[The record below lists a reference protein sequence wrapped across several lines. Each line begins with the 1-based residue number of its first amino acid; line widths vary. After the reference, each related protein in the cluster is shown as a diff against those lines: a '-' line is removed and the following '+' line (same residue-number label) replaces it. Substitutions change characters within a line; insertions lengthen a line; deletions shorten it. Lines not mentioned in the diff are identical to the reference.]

1 MWHFFRRQTD
11 RHGSSRTADRQQTEA
26 RECARHVLHA
36 VVRFL
41 VLLDRIWSFGCSG
54 LAIAPGHCFGFLH
67 SSARLVDIK
76 SLVTL
81 AEPSF
86 LFVEPSFFWLAE
98 PSFFCWWNPHFFCC
112 RVEFVLLLCV
122 FCSCG
127 RWRFS
132 HKIRSWARRS
142 ISKISKAEVDIQ
154 SLVKFD
160 CSSRVDWLFS

>member
-1 MWHFFRRQTD
+1 MHTSQHTSQHVAFFRRQTD

-26 RECARHVLHA
+26 RECARDVLHA

-67 SSARLVDIK
+67 SSARLVDSK

-98 PSFFCWWNPHFFCC
+98 PSFFCWWNPHFFLLQG
-112 RVEFVLLLCV
+112 RVRVVVVRFLFVWTLA
-122 FCSCG
+122 F
-127 RWRFS
+127 
-132 HKIRSWARRS
+132 
-142 ISKISKAEVDIQ
+142 Q
-154 SLVKFD
+154 SQNSVLGT
-160 CSSRVDWLFS
+160 